1 MTQHR
6 RAFTLIELLV
16 VIAIIAVLIALLLP
30 AVQQAREAA
39 RRSQCK
45 NNLKQ
50 LGLAIHNYH
59 DMANSIPP
67 GWIGQTT
74 STFWGWNV
82 MLFPQMDQAPLYQKF
97 SFTTNLSA
105 NNNNGTV
112 PNFLLSTQIPALRC
126 PSDSGSPTFT
136 ATFGSTVGRS
146 NYVGING
153 IYNINANTSGP
164 MLAMTG
170 QVGTPGTMGALTGI
184 NGGGSFGE
192 NSFHNF
198 RDFTDGLSNTI
209 LVGERSSTVIGANS
223 EAIGDVMWAGVVTDV
238 ASGSPGMESAIA
250 DAYYPPYNGATVV
263 GGVNSMCLSATG
275 TGSYHTGGAQ
285 FLMGDGSVRFIS
297 NNINSVQPNGGT
309 TPPWAPFGTYQK
321 LAVINDGYPVGQF

>member
-1 MTQHR
+1 MKQQR

-59 DMANSIPP
+59 DMANTIPP

-97 SFTTNLSA
+97 SFTTNNLA
-105 NNNNGTV
+105 QNTNATV
-112 PNFLLSTQIPALRC
+112 PQFLLSTQIPALRC
-126 PSDSGSPTFT
+126 PSDPGSPTFT
-136 ATFGSTVGRS
+136 VGSLVGRS
-146 NYVGING
+146 NYLGING
-153 IYNINANTSGP
+153 IYNINASGSGP
-164 MLAMTG
+164 MLAMSG
-170 QVGTPGTMGALTGI
+170 QAGTSATMGGLTGI
-184 NGGGSFGE
+184 NGGGAFGE

-209 LVGERSSTVIGANS
+209 VIGERSSTNAGAS
-223 EAIGDVMWAGVVTDV
+223 SMAIGDAMWAGVSADTT
-238 ASGSPGMESAIA
+238 PIGMASAIA
-250 DAYYPPYNGATVV
+250 DAYYPPFNGVAV
-263 GGVNSMCLSATG
+263 GGNTAANVNCTSATA

-297 NNINSVQPNGGT
+297 SNVNSIIPTGT
-309 TPPWAPFGTYQK
+309 PMIPTGTFQK
-321 LAVINDGYPVGQF
+321 LAVINDGFPVGDF